1 MKDYGLT
8 LHLNFREK
16 VCYVLLTSDQDEDKL
31 IRQFDL
37 ERDGTMDEAVSCFRC
52 HAQMIANRR

>member
-1 MKDYGLT
+1 MRDYGLT

-16 VCYVLLTSDQDEDKL
+16 VCYVLLTSDQDTDKL

-37 ERDGTMDEAVSCFRC
+37 GGNENG
-52 HAQMIANRR
+52 

>member
-1 MKDYGLT
+1 MIDYGLT

-16 VCYVLLTSDQDEDKL
+16 VCYVLLTSDQDTDKL

-37 ERDGTMDEAVSCFRC
+37 GGEREWLSY
-52 HAQMIANRR
+52 QN